1 MANWHMKSSGW
12 SAPRVAVL
20 LLSIF
25 FLCINLI
32 SPLPVQAR
40 AKSALNS
47 RDNDYVSALATA
59 DRFLSVWRAEDR
71 ENGLVM
77 VTNAA
82 KQGKS
87 EDQLGDFF
95 SPGDG
100 SAFEIGQG
108 KKLKVGRYSF
118 PVTLLEVTSGRR
130 VHPRLWQ
137 MVVVRSGKDDW
148 AVDTL
153 P

>member
-1 MANWHMKSSGW
+1 M
-12 SAPRVAVL
+12 
-20 LLSIF
+20 
-25 FLCINLI
+25 

-40 AKSALNS
+40 AKSASNS
-47 RDNDYVSALATA
+47 RDSDYVSALATA

-77 VTNAA
+77 LTNAA

-87 EDQLGDFF
+87 EDQLGEFF
-95 SPGDG
+95 SPGDDA
-100 SAFEIGQG
+100 AFEIGQG
-108 KKLKVGRYSF
+108 KKLREGRYSF

-130 VHPRLWQ
+130 VHPRVWQ

-148 AVDTL
+148 AVDRL